1 MEQIVRQRDLFRKL
15 LQDAA
20 GDSSRA
26 ALQAVVAGLLP
37 APEPTLANG
46 SSPKVGYTFS
56 PGTQS
61 T

>member
-20 GDSSRA
+20 GDPSRA

-46 SSPKVGYTFS
+46 SSPRVS
-56 PGTQS
+56 
-61 T
+61 